1 MEFKDCLTEVSG
13 LQYVCDCMKVC
24 SPLGKSQLL
33 HFPFL
38 LSPDAIQRELDRV
51 ENQMVFVRENPGAEV
66 ALIMALHEVHDIS
79 QTIMNL
85 KRMQVLDDIELFELK
100 KFALTSQKI
109 LELVRNQS
117 DIRLYDLSKVVKA
130 LDPEDSKIEHF
141 YIYSVYDS
149 ELEPLRKQAQQTDDA
164 DERERLNWEIAQVED
179 RVRRKLSE
187 MLHPYW
193 ESLQKNQQEIA
204 ALDLLNAKAQMAME
218 WHLCKPEISFESTS
232 YTRIFHPEIKHILQE
247 RGADF
252 QAIDILME
260 KKPCL
265 ITGANMSGKT
275 VLLKSL
281 NLAQHLFQFG
291 FYVPAERARIVPVEE
306 VFCVIDDRQTEQK
319 GLSSFAVE
327 ILNINK
333 IIERTKQGR
342 HLLVLVDEL
351 ARTTNPDEGRSIVNA
366 FVMMMDKY
374 EVMSL
379 VSTHYS
385 GVAAH
390 CRRLRVKGL
399 MMNKITDD
407 ITPKNLNRFM
417 DYSLVETTSDE
428 VPTEAL
434 TIARIFHADEEF
446 LKLAGK

>member
-38 LSPDAIQRELDRV
+38 VSPDAIQRELDRV

-66 ALIMALHEVHDIS
+66 ALITSLHEVHDIS

-204 ALDLLNAKAQMAME
+204 ALDLLNAKAQMAAE

-291 FYVPAERARIVPVEE
+291 FYVPAERARIVPVEV

-379 VSTHYS
+379 VSTHYG

>member
-1 MEFKDCLTEVSG
+1 MTEVSG

-38 LSPDAIQRELDRV
+38 VSPESIQRELDRV

-66 ALIMALHEVHDIS
+66 ALITSLHEVHDIS

-204 ALDLLNAKAQMAME
+204 ALDLLNAKAQMAAE

-379 VSTHYS
+379 VSTHYG

>member
-38 LSPDAIQRELDRV
+38 VSPESIQRELDRV

-204 ALDLLNAKAQMAME
+204 ALDLLNAKAQMAAE

-379 VSTHYS
+379 VSTHYG

>member
-1 MEFKDCLTEVSG
+1 MKFKDCLTEVSG

-38 LSPDAIQRELDRV
+38 LSPESIQRELDRV

-79 QTIMNL
+79 QTILNL
-85 KRMQVLDDIELFELK
+85 KRMQVLDDIEFFELK
-100 KFALTSQKI
+100 KFALNSQKI
-109 LELVRNQS
+109 LELVRNQP
-117 DIRLYDLSKVVKA
+117 DIRLCDLSKVVKT

-193 ESLQKNQQEIA
+193 EILQKKQQEIA

-218 WHLCKPEISFESTS
+218 WNLCKPEISSESTS
-232 YTRIFHPEIKHILQE
+232 YTHVFHPEIKHILQE

-252 QAIDILME
+252 QAIDIMME
-260 KKPCL
+260 QKPCL

-374 EVMSL
+374 KVMSL
-379 VSTHYS
+379 ISTHYG

-399 MMNKITDD
+399 IMNKITDD

>member
-204 ALDLLNAKAQMAME
+204 ALDLLNAKAQMAAE
-218 WHLCKPEISFESTS
+218 WNLCKPEISFESTS

-281 NLAQHLFQFG
+281 DLAQHLFQFG

-379 VSTHYS
+379 VSTHYG

>member
-79 QTIMNL
+79 QTILNL
-85 KRMQVLDDIELFELK
+85 KRMQVLDDIEFFELK
-100 KFALTSQKI
+100 KFALNSQKI
-109 LELVRNQS
+109 LELVRNQP
-117 DIRLYDLSKVVKA
+117 DIRLCDLSKVVKT

-193 ESLQKNQQEIA
+193 EILQKKQQEIA

-218 WHLCKPEISFESTS
+218 WNLCKPEISSESTS
-232 YTRIFHPEIKHILQE
+232 YTHVFHPEIKHILQE

-252 QAIDILME
+252 QAIDIMME
-260 KKPCL
+260 QKPCL

-374 EVMSL
+374 KVMSL
-379 VSTHYS
+379 ISTHYG

-399 MMNKITDD
+399 IMNKITDD

>member
-66 ALIMALHEVHDIS
+66 ALITSLHEVHDIS

-204 ALDLLNAKAQMAME
+204 ALDLLNAKAQMAVE

>member
-1 MEFKDCLTEVSG
+1 M
-13 LQYVCDCMKVC
+13 
-24 SPLGKSQLL
+24 
-33 HFPFL
+33 
-38 LSPDAIQRELDRV
+38 
-51 ENQMVFVRENPGAEV
+51 
-66 ALIMALHEVHDIS
+66 
-79 QTIMNL
+79 
-85 KRMQVLDDIELFELK
+85 
-100 KFALTSQKI
+100 
-109 LELVRNQS
+109 
-117 DIRLYDLSKVVKA
+117 
-130 LDPEDSKIEHF
+130 
-141 YIYSVYDS
+141 
-149 ELEPLRKQAQQTDDA
+149 
-164 DERERLNWEIAQVED
+164 
-179 RVRRKLSE
+179 
-187 MLHPYW
+187 
-193 ESLQKNQQEIA
+193 
-204 ALDLLNAKAQMAME
+204 
-218 WHLCKPEISFESTS
+218 
-232 YTRIFHPEIKHILQE
+232 
-247 RGADF
+247 
-252 QAIDILME
+252 
-260 KKPCL
+260 
-265 ITGANMSGKT
+265 
-275 VLLKSL
+275 
-281 NLAQHLFQFG
+281 
-291 FYVPAERARIVPVEE
+291 PVEE